1 MKCYTILHLH
11 VRMCRNLPEDRE
23 SALTVQAVHSA
34 HRDADRKENRMKLE
48 DAAERVKELRETIER
63 HNHSYYVLDN
73 PTISDYDYDRLL
85 HELIDLETEFPALA
99 AENSPTRRVGGAA
112 LNTFAPVRHEVQMGS
127 LQDVFDVEELRA
139 FDTRVRETV
148 ACPVYTVEPKID
160 GLSVSLEY
168 RNGQFVRGS
177 TRGDGITGEDVSEN
191 LKTVRSIPM
200 SLREPLPFL
209 EVRGEVYMP
218 RASFDRVVARQLEN
232 EEEPFKNPRNAAA
245 GSLRQKDSRVTAQRG
260 LDIFVFNIQQVE
272 GKNLSAHRESL
283 DFLQEQGFKVIPTC
297 KRFSEIES
305 AIAEVE
311 RIGEARYQ
319 FPFDIDGAVI
329 KVDSFAD
336 RELLGATSKFPRWA
350 VAFKYPPE
358 EKETTLRDILIQV
371 GRTGALTP
379 TAVFEPITLAGTT
392 VSRAVLHNQDFINEK
407 GVAVGDRIIVRKA
420 GDIIPEVVA
429 VAHHQE
435 GAPPY
440 QIPSTCPSCGSI
452 AEREEGEA
460 VLRCVNMACPA
471 QVARNLVHFASRDAM
486 DVDGLGPA
494 IVHQLLDAGLV
505 QSFAD
510 LYTLEE
516 GQLAKLERM
525 GKRSAKNLVNAL
537 EASKSRDLSRLLF
550 ALGIRGIGQRSAQ
563 LLAQRFG
570 EMDGVMSA
578 TAEEIAGIEGYGEIM
593 AQSVVDFFALEQ
605 NRRLIERLKELGLN
619 MRCDTVPAAG
629 TLSGKTFVLTGTLPT
644 LSRSEAKAMIEAV
657 GGKVSGSVSKKTG
670 YVVAGEEAGSKLTK
684 ANELGIPVIGE
695 DELRAMIEK
704 GGDSL
709 AE

>member
-1 MKCYTILHLH
+1 
-11 VRMCRNLPEDRE
+11 
-23 SALTVQAVHSA
+23 
-34 HRDADRKENRMKLE
+34 MKLE

-218 RASFDRVVARQLEN
+218 RASFDRVVARQLEH